1 MEFIFFRV
9 DGRINRA
16 ILHARQGR
24 SLLCHCHMSMR
35 RRASSFL
42 QRANFTRWK
51 EKEGNRKTS
60 RQPRQLKTCYSVIC
74 YDWDK
79 WFSEDISSHML
90 KALKEKFIEI
100 DFIRYNIGI
109 ASGGEEWGKR
119 TKRQKIEKNTVQR
132 SYSRK
137 PVIFVSARCSK
148 FRGQFSGSSR
158 HVGLEDTNFQ
168 NEVLLDLTFFS
179 PFFNNVPCSVNPNF
193 FFF

>member
-1 MEFIFFRV
+1 
-9 DGRINRA
+9 
-16 ILHARQGR
+16 
-24 SLLCHCHMSMR
+24 
-35 RRASSFL
+35 
-42 QRANFTRWK
+42 
-51 EKEGNRKTS
+51 
-60 RQPRQLKTCYSVIC
+60 
-74 YDWDK
+74 
-79 WFSEDISSHML
+79 ML

-179 PFFNNVPCSVNPNF
+179 PFLITFHTP
-193 FFF
+193 

>member
-1 MEFIFFRV
+1 M
-9 DGRINRA
+9 
-16 ILHARQGR
+16 
-24 SLLCHCHMSMR
+24 
-35 RRASSFL
+35 
-42 QRANFTRWK
+42 
-51 EKEGNRKTS
+51 
-60 RQPRQLKTCYSVIC
+60 LKT
-74 YDWDK
+74 
-79 WFSEDISSHML
+79 
-90 KALKEKFIEI
+90 LKEKFIEI

-158 HVGLEDTNFQ
+158 HVGLEDTNFE

-193 FFF
+193 FFFLDEKDQSIRERTRFNETVISDYNDKIFLLTNFRFNGLSRIPFSKRVRTRSFGKVASRRGR